1 MSDQSS
7 CSMHMTHQS
16 SKSDLTNSAV
26 LVILELADEV
36 AIGKRMHV
44 RDQSSKSYLINSA
57 VCLSG
62 CYMWGRKIIRLENE
76 IAHYPKLLFFIL
88 FNIKTA
94 SLQGEQI
101 SRLRIPFQSI
111 LHSYKYHSKFD
122 RFFICIL
129 CFLLV
134 SHIKTDTSDWRD
146 IYSFEIHHTL
156 VYFRHTVLFQ
166 I

>member
-1 MSDQSS
+1 
-7 CSMHMTHQS
+7 MHVTDQS

-26 LVILELADEV
+26 LVMLELTDEV

-44 RDQSSKSYLINSA
+44 IDQSSKSQLINRA

-62 CYMWGRKIIRLENE
+62 CLQVREKNNPFEKWGCSLSE
-76 IAHYPKLLFFIL
+76 IAIFVL

-111 LHSYKYHSKFD
+111 LLSYKYHLKFD
-122 RFFICIL
+122 RFSICV
-129 CFLLV
+129 FVSLV
-134 SHIKTDTSDWRD
+134 ETATSDSRD
-146 IYSFEIHHTL
+146 IYSFEIRCTY
-156 VYFRHTVLFQ
+156 VYFRHTMLFPVLTMFL
-166 I
+166 